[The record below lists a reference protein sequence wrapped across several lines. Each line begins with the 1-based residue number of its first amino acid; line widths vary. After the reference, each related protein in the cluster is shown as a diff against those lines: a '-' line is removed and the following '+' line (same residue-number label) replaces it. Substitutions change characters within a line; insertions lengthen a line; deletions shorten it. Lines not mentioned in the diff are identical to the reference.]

1 MAFLALVATIFMAV
15 VASLHVDALA
25 VDARSKTKAKS
36 FVRSLHFK
44 QQLRICN
51 AYPYGSALDVFV
63 GKAKLSKEPLAYKSC
78 TTYTPALHVGDRV
91 DFKIEDTSAGTFTI
105 SELPTSDAVLLM
117 VIYRHDTAS
126 TAVSF
131 ESHVFANQAPAQ
143 IAVLDTYK
151 GKAKS
156 ELRIQAAPQQ
166 LQLAAQKKSDAA
178 DDSLDDVAKKETP
191 QSELLRYDNVVA
203 VDPGLYEVLMQE
215 DEKVLQKSPLVAL
228 QQEAYVVVRCGIESQ
243 LGDSYPQ
250 ELIVFPQSDKNALPH
265 SSGTSRVASIGASLL
280 AAIATALWHA

>member
-1 MAFLALVATIFMAV
+1 MA
-15 VASLHVDALA
+15 ALA
-25 VDARSKTKAKS
+25 PFTTLCMVMSLINAAALETRGRHMAKS

-51 AYPYGSALDVFV
+51 AYPYGSALDVFI
-63 GKAKLSKEPLAYKSC
+63 GKEKLSKEALSYKSC
-78 TTYTPALHVGDRV
+78 ETYTPALHVGDRV

-156 ELRIQAAPQQ
+156 ELRIQASAP
-166 LQLAAQKKSDAA
+166 APTEKKSDSA
-178 DDSLDDVAKKETP
+178 DDALELAQNNATQ

-203 VDPGLYEVLMQE
+203 VDPGLYEVLLQ
-215 DEKVLQKSPLVAL
+215 DGSSTSVLQKSPLVAL
-228 QQEAYVVVRCGIESQ
+228 QQEAYVVLRCGIESQ

-250 ELIVFPQSDKNALPH
+250 ELMVFPQSDKNALPH
-265 SSGTSRVASIGASLL
+265 ASGAWRATALGASLV
-280 AAIATALWHA
+280 AALATALW